1 MRIAI
6 LIPSLEKGGI
16 ERSISRISKGLLDLG
31 WQVDLLIDKS
41 SLEAESYFDQRI
53 NFIKLKAGHF
63 DQNKNLFFSLL
74 KNIILFI
81 KIRTYIKRSDT
92 KIILAA
98 KNIPLGIILKLSKRN
113 RLKIIIRE
121 AVNPITTLQLQR
133 NLITR
138 TILKWIKKLSYPY
151 ANKIIAISNGVKHSL
166 VKDIGV
172 DHEKITV
179 VYNPSSDPNIIKFS
193 KEFVPEEFSKSNIPT
208 LISIG
213 RLVPQKDYMTL
224 LKAFNASLNFFKSRL
239 IIIGEGQER
248 SLIEKYIKDNKM
260 DNQIILLGYQSNPW
274 KYLTNSDLFILSS
287 KWEGFGNVIVEAM
300 LLGIP
305 VISSDCPSG
314 PSEILEQGKLGDL
327 FNVGD
332 HARLA
337 TLIEEKLN
345 NINQSKV
352 KADLAQKASSRYS
365 IKLIS
370 KQYDDV
376 LRQ

>member
-16 ERSISRISKGLLDLG
+16 ERSISRISNGLLDLG
-31 WQVDLLIDKS
+31 WEVDLLIDKS

>member
-16 ERSISRISKGLLDLG
+16 ERSISRISNGLLDLG
-31 WQVDLLIDKS
+31 WEVDLLIDKS

-74 KNIILFI
+74 KNILLFI
-81 KIRTYIKRSDT
+81 KIKTYLKRSNT

-98 KNIPLGIILKLSKRN
+98 KNIPLGILLKLTKGN

-121 AVNPITTLQLQR
+121 AVNPTTTLQLQR
-133 NLITR
+133 NLISR
-138 TILKWIKKLSYPY
+138 TILKLIKKLSYPY
-151 ANKIIAISNGVKHSL
+151 ANRIIAISNGVKDSL
-166 VKDIGV
+166 VKDIGI
-172 DHEKITV
+172 DPTKIHV
-179 VYNPSSDPNIIKFS
+179 VYNPSADPNIIKFS
-193 KEFVPEEFSKSNIPT
+193 KEIVPQEFLKSDIPT

-224 LKAFNASLNFFKSRL
+224 LKAFNISSKKLKSRL
-239 IIIGEGQER
+239 VIIGEGQER
-248 SLIEKYIKDNKM
+248 SSIEKYVKDENM
-260 DNQIILLGYQSNPW
+260 DNEIILLGYQSNPW

-314 PSEILEQGKLGDL
+314 PSEILEKGKLGDL
-327 FNVGD
+327 FSVGD
-332 HARLA
+332 HNRLA

-345 NINQSKV
+345 NIDQSRD
-352 KADLAQKASSRYS
+352 KADLAKKASSLYS
-365 IKLIS
+365 IEIIS
-370 KQYDDV
+370 KQYDDI
-376 LRQ
+376 LSK

>member
-16 ERSISRISKGLLDLG
+16 ERSISRISNGLLDLG
-31 WQVDLLIDKS
+31 WEVDLLIDKS

-74 KNIILFI
+74 KNILLFI
-81 KIRTYIKRSDT
+81 KIKTYLKRSNT

-98 KNIPLGIILKLSKRN
+98 KNIPLGILLKLTKGN

-121 AVNPITTLQLQR
+121 AVNPTTTLQLQR
-133 NLITR
+133 NLISR
-138 TILKWIKKLSYPY
+138 TILKLIKKLSYPY
-151 ANKIIAISNGVKHSL
+151 ANRIIAISNGVKDSL
-166 VKDIGV
+166 VKDIGI
-172 DHEKITV
+172 DPTKIHV
-179 VYNPSSDPNIIKFS
+179 VYNPSADPNIIKFS
-193 KEFVPEEFSKSNIPT
+193 KEIVPQEFLKSDIPT

-224 LKAFNASLNFFKSRL
+224 LKAFNISSKKLKSRL
-239 IIIGEGQER
+239 VIIGEGQER
-248 SLIEKYIKDNKM
+248 SSIEKYVKDKNM
-260 DNQIILLGYQSNPW
+260 DNEIILLGYQSNPW

-314 PSEILEQGKLGDL
+314 PSEILEKGKLGDL
-327 FNVGD
+327 FSVGD
-332 HARLA
+332 HNRLA

-345 NINQSKV
+345 NIDQSRD
-352 KADLAQKASSRYS
+352 KADLAKKASSLYS
-365 IKLIS
+365 IEIIS
-370 KQYDDV
+370 KQYDDI
-376 LRQ
+376 LSK

>member
-248 SLIEKYIKDNKM
+248 SLMEKYIKDNKM

>member
-1 MRIAI
+1 
-6 LIPSLEKGGI
+6 
-16 ERSISRISKGLLDLG
+16 
-31 WQVDLLIDKS
+31 
-41 SLEAESYFDQRI
+41 
-53 NFIKLKAGHF
+53 
-63 DQNKNLFFSLL
+63 
-74 KNIILFI
+74 
-81 KIRTYIKRSDT
+81 
-92 KIILAA
+92 
-98 KNIPLGIILKLSKRN
+98 
-113 RLKIIIRE
+113 
-121 AVNPITTLQLQR
+121 
-133 NLITR
+133 
-138 TILKWIKKLSYPY
+138 
-151 ANKIIAISNGVKHSL
+151 
-166 VKDIGV
+166 
-172 DHEKITV
+172 
-179 VYNPSSDPNIIKFS
+179 
-193 KEFVPEEFSKSNIPT
+193 
-208 LISIG
+208 
-213 RLVPQKDYMTL
+213 
-224 LKAFNASLNFFKSRL
+224 
-239 IIIGEGQER
+239 
-248 SLIEKYIKDNKM
+248 M

>member
-172 DHEKITV
+172 DPEKITV

-365 IKLIS
+365 IKIIS